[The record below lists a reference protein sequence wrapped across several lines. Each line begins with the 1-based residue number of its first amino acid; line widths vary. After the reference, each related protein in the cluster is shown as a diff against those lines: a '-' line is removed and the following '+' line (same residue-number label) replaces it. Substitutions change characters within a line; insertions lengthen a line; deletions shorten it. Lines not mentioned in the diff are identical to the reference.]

1 MYDLRAKQKLCI
13 FIHFC
18 SSHRCCYCL
27 VWCCHCVAFSTFVGK
42 LRCVSEKGPLQQ
54 CEFVFQDKCDEY
66 WPERGTT
73 TTYGHVTVTSQ
84 QEEERADFVIRTF
97 ILKVKVVRTKMEL
110 ADLHFPQESN
120 LLSIIKLQKWNDR
133 NWPTCFVLFSSR
145 NFRFYVLYHALCQ
158 RVIYF
163 TAIIFLSDTSICQT

>member
-1 MYDLRAKQKLCI
+1 MRNKNSVYSYI
-13 FIHFC
+13 FVVVTAVVIAWFGVVTVLHFQR
-18 SSHRCCYCL
+18 SL
-27 VWCCHCVAFSTFVGK
+27 VNCAVYPRKA
-42 LRCVSEKGPLQQ
+42 P